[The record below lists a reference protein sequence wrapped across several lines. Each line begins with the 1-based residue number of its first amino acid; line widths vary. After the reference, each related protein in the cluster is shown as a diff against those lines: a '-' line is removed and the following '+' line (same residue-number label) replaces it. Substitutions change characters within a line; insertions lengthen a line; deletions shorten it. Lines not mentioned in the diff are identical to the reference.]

1 MTLKDVLMQADDEIS
16 KKDEITRSKNSK
28 IARLKNENMMLKHY
42 SKERNVKINAIKSN
56 MRNSTQTKLRE
67 YFTTTQTEEEVET
80 F

>member
-1 MTLKDVLMQADDEIS
+1 
-16 KKDEITRSKNSK
+16 
-28 IARLKNENMMLKHY
+28 MLKHY